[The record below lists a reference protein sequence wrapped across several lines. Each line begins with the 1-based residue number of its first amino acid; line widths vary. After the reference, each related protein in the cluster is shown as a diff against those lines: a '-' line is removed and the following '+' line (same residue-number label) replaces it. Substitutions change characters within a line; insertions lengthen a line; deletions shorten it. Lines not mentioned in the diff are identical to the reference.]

1 MWPAINT
8 VIKFH
13 SPVNNTPPSEITPG
27 VFNAHIVSVVIKFL
41 SDDQTDG
48 SQYDDP
54 IFYSSYAAI
63 QALEIPHVQFLLYL
77 CSK

>member
-1 MWPAINT
+1 MWTAIKT
-8 VIKFH
+8 FIKFH

-48 SQYDDP
+48 SQYDAP
-54 IFYSSYAAI
+54 ICY
-63 QALEIPHVQFLLYL
+63 
-77 CSK
+77 